1 MYFLFQMGYANLK
14 QVGRGIHLR
23 QFSRAFVVEDDNKK
37 RVAFVSV
44 DAGMMG
50 YGVKREVCLKH

>member
-1 MYFLFQMGYANLK
+1 MGYGNFK
-14 QVGRGIHLR
+14 QAGHGIHTR
-23 QFSRAFVVEDDNKK
+23 QYARAFVVEDDRNN

-50 YGVKREVCLKH
+50 YGVKREVNS